1 MSTLRGGVSAGSGPA
16 GVLPRA
22 RREYALGLALGAV
35 GAGVVLL
42 SARQGWARVSTPAP
56 APLPASVVSVSGQ
69 DLVPLAGA
77 LSLAALASL
86 AAVIA
91 TRRLARRLAGLLM
104 AAFGV
109 VIAVAVCLPLA
120 ASDVRG
126 AARVSAV
133 SQAGSATAG
142 GAAGVTPG
150 AVPGGGAAPG
160 IMAAGHVTMTAA
172 LWRPAAVAG
181 ALIIVAAGLLVA
193 WRGARWP
200 VMSSR
205 YEPPEQAGRK
215 PVADGAALWDA
226 LSSGADP
233 TVLARGSDPP
243 EPPGAPMAPGRQ
255 AGRPHRALARGS
267 TPPPRGQAPGPHGP
281 EPPAGLKAP

>member
-1 MSTLRGGVSAGSGPA
+1 MTAPGAPAAVVPPA
-16 GVLPRA
+16 GAAPGS
-22 RREYALGLALGAV
+22 RREYALGLALGAA

-42 SARQGWARVSTPAP
+42 AARQGWARVATPAP

-77 LSLAALASL
+77 LALAALASL

-120 ASDVRG
+120 ASDVLA
-126 AARVSAV
+126 AARLTAA

-142 GAAGVTPG
+142 GASGVSPG

-160 IMAAGHVTMTAA
+160 VSAVGHVTMTAA

-181 ALIIVAAGLLVA
+181 ALIIVAAGLLVC

-205 YEPPEQAGRK
+205 YERPEQPGHRQA
-215 PVADGAALWDA
+215 ADSAAMWDA

-233 TVLARGSDPP
+233 TGRAGEATAQRGPD
-243 EPPGAPMAPGRQ
+243 
-255 AGRPHRALARGS
+255 
-267 TPPPRGQAPGPHGP
+267 
-281 EPPAGLKAP
+281 